1 MKDLIVGCATN
12 YDWSKLKYWVNSINR
27 SGFEGDKVLILM
39 NCDKDTVQKIS
50 DSGFSIIAF
59 GQDSDGNLS
68 YSSNMMV
75 HVERFF
81 HIYQHL
87 KNKDYRYVIT
97 TDVKDVIFQKNPSSW
112 LEENLGHT
120 FDQMHISHPSSQFNK
135 GNLVFSSESMKYK
148 DEPWGDQN
156 LRETFGTQIYEDFKN
171 NVIYNVGVL
180 AGRGYAMKDLMM
192 NIFASCMH
200 RPIKICDQST
210 FNFLISQHPYLKTS
224 KYTKSEDGW
233 ACQLGT
239 TADPSKIEQFRPF
252 LLEPSPKMVDDK
264 VVTSTGIEYTIV
276 HQYDRVPEWKKVI
289 EAKYDDK

>member
-39 NCDKDTVQKIS
+39 NCDKDTVKKIS

-59 GQDSDGNLS
+59 NQDTEGNLK
-68 YSSNMMV
+68 YESSMMV

-81 HIYQHL
+81 HIYQLL
-87 KNKDYRYVIT
+87 KDNLYRYVIT
-97 TDVKDVIFQKNPSSW
+97 TDVKDVVFQQNPSVW
-112 LEENLGHT
+112 LENNFT
-120 FDQMHISHPSSQFNK
+120 DNDD
-135 GNLVFSSESMKYK
+135 LVFSSESMKYK
-148 DEPWGDQN
+148 DEPWGNQN
-156 LRETFGTQIYEDFKN
+156 LMETFGLQIYEDFKKN
-171 NVIYNVGVL
+171 TIFNVGVL

-252 LLEPSPKMVDDK
+252 LLEPSPKMVDNK

-289 EAKYDDK
+289 EAKYNDE

>member
-39 NCDKDTVQKIS
+39 NCDKDTVKKIS

-59 GQDSDGNLS
+59 NQDTEGNLK
-68 YSSNMMV
+68 YESSMMV

-81 HIYQHL
+81 HIYQLL
-87 KNKDYRYVIT
+87 KDNLYRYVIT
-97 TDVKDVIFQKNPSSW
+97 TDVKDVVFQQNPSVW
-112 LEENLGHT
+112 LENNFT
-120 FDQMHISHPSSQFNK
+120 DNDD
-135 GNLVFSSESMKYK
+135 LVFSSESMKYK
-148 DEPWGDQN
+148 DEPWGNQN
-156 LRETFGTQIYEDFKN
+156 LMETFGLQIYEDFKKN
-171 NVIYNVGVL
+171 TIFNVGVL
-180 AGRGYAMKDLMM
+180 AGRGYAMKDLMI

-289 EAKYDDK
+289 EAKYNDE

>member
-39 NCDKDTVQKIS
+39 NCDKDTVEKIS
-50 DSGFSIIAF
+50 NSGFSIIAF
-59 GQDSDGNLS
+59 NQDSNGNLT
-68 YSSNMMV
+68 YNSNMMV

-81 HIYQHL
+81 HIYQLL
-87 KNKDYRYVIT
+87 KDNLYRYVIT
-97 TDVKDVIFQKNPSSW
+97 TDVKDVVFQQNPSVW
-112 LEENLGHT
+112 LENNFTDNDDL
-120 FDQMHISHPSSQFNK
+120 I
-135 GNLVFSSESMKYK
+135 FSSESMKYK
-148 DEPWGDQN
+148 DEPWGNQN
-156 LRETFGTQIYEDFKN
+156 LLETFGPQIYEDFKN
-171 NVIYNVGVL
+171 HTIFNVGVL

-252 LLEPSPKMVDDK
+252 LLEPSPKLEGDK
-264 VVTSTGIEYTIV
+264 VLTSEGIEYIIV